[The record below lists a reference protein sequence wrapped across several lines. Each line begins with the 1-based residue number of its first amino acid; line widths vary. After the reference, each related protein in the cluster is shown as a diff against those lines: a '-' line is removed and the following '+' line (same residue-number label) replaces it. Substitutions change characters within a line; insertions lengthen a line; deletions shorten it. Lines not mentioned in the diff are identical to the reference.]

1 MARIARAV
9 LMVFTFGFNLLLAL
23 FLLGIG
29 ILGSWTGEAV
39 HFDLIPLLKDD
50 ALVYTLWAGGAF
62 GILALLLSIARVT
75 LLRLPMLL
83 WNIAVLSLL
92 ICAFTRSSYRF
103 SGMDDFQ
110 RLVALTV
117 LAILALWGSWSHF
130 RHTAGG

>member
-9 LMVFTFGFNLLLAL
+9 LVVFAYLFNLLLAV
-23 FLLGIG
+23 FVLGVG

-39 HFDLIPLLKDD
+39 HFNLIPLLEGD
-50 ALVYTLWAGGAF
+50 ALVNALWGGGTF
-62 GILALLLSIARVT
+62 GILALLLSIGRVT
-75 LLRLPMLL
+75 ALRLPMLL

-110 RLVALTV
+110 RLAGLTA

-130 RHTAGG
+130 RHTASG